1 MVTDESLDCNKNEK
15 YCHILH
21 DVQTI
26 PKLEA
31 RLQSLSLMC
40 FIVFL
45 ISMSIFLLIN
55 GINFKSNY
63 KKKKASYS
71 KSYFLYK
78 EPKKVSYPSFMFLR
92 MVENQVAIVVE
103 LLSCV

>member
-1 MVTDESLDCNKNEK
+1 MVTDESLDCNKDEK
-15 YCHILH
+15 YCHILY

-45 ISMSIFLLIN
+45 MSHIYFPTYN

-63 KKKKASYS
+63 KKKKTSYPR
-71 KSYFLYK
+71 SYFL
-78 EPKKVSYPSFMFLR
+78 
-92 MVENQVAIVVE
+92 
-103 LLSCV
+103 

>member
-1 MVTDESLDCNKNEK
+1 MVTDESLDCNKDEK
-15 YCHILH
+15 YCHILY

-45 ISMSIFLLIN
+45 ISHIYFPT
-55 GINFKSNY
+55 Y
-63 KKKKASYS
+63 KWDK
-71 KSYFLYK
+71 L
-78 EPKKVSYPSFMFLR
+78 
-92 MVENQVAIVVE
+92 
-103 LLSCV
+103 